1 MELLLILKE
10 HLEQLLR
17 LIVFCSGRQLGA
29 LKHKPAA
36 KRPLREKASLQIS
49 VLGGDKDKTVVL
61 LALVD
66 LPKGLLE
73 LLFVHGEH
81 KAERITALKL
91 LLRNQREVNRSKVAT
106 ISGVVVS
113 RRREKGGAVVARLV
127 FALVATAIMRLG
139 IAVVAYFVAS
149 DDCVSAE
156 RHTFSVDELALG
168 VRSAVVAER
177 SVLVRADIALRR
189 AAGQVAVSRVY
200 L

>member
-113 RRREKGGAVVARLV
+113 RRREKGGAVVVRLV
-127 FALVATAIMRLG
+127 FALVTTAIMRLG

-149 DDCVSAE
+149 DDCVSAN
-156 RHTFSVDELALG
+156 RHMHTFSADELA
-168 VRSAVVAER
+168 
-177 SVLVRADIALRR
+177 
-189 AAGQVAVSRVY
+189 
-200 L
+200 